1 MDTESCRE
9 HSKAMMLLEI
19 ENAPVLPQDRPSQ
32 ARQEAAAAFA
42 TRAVH
47 AGRHE
52 FAELGV
58 HAPPLDLSSTY
69 PLHDLLAATHSF
81 DELAA
86 GHKPA
91 GNAIYARL
99 HNPTVARFE
108 EALAELEETETAVA
122 FASGMAAV
130 TACLLA
136 ARLAP
141 SVPAHSGPAH
151 SGPAHSG
158 PAHSA
163 PKNHIVAVRPVYGG
177 TDHLLASG
185 LLGFTT
191 SFVPA
196 KDIAAAIRPDTA
208 LVIIETPGN
217 PTLELVDIAAAAK
230 AAGNVPLVVDSTF
243 ATPVLQLPVR
253 HGAAMIL
260 HSATK
265 FLGGHGDV
273 VGGVVATSEA
283 WAEKLRQVRALTGSI
298 LHPLAGYLLHRG
310 LPTLALRVKAAQA
323 GARYLAERLLRHPK
337 VLRVAWP
344 GLPGHDPEGLLGR
357 QMAGPGS
364 ILAFEVA
371 DGLSAAAAVISRLR
385 RITPAVSLGSTDTLI
400 QHPAGLTHRLME
412 EKARQEAGITAGL
425 LRLSVGIE
433 DPADLWHELESALGD
448 L

>member
-1 MDTESCRE
+1 
-9 HSKAMMLLEI
+9 MMLLEI
-19 ENAPVLPQDRPSQ
+19 ENAPVQSENRPSR
-32 ARQEAAAAFA
+32 AHQEAPAAFT

-47 AGRHE
+47 AGRQG

-69 PLHDLLAATHSF
+69 PLHDLEAATRSF

-86 GHKPA
+86 GHKPT
-91 GNAIYARL
+91 GNPIYARL

-108 EALAELEETETAVA
+108 EALAELEETEAAVA
-122 FASGMAAV
+122 FGSGMAAV

-136 ARLAP
+136 ARMA
-141 SVPAHSGPAH
+141 AGE
-151 SGPAHSG
+151 
-158 PAHSA
+158 
-163 PKNHIVAVRPVYGG
+163 PKNHVVAVRPLYGG

-185 LLGFTT
+185 LLGFTA
-191 SFVPA
+191 SFVGA
-196 KDIAAAIRPDTA
+196 HEIAAAIRPDTA
-208 LVIIETPGN
+208 LVLIETPGN
-217 PTLELVDIAAAAK
+217 PTLDLVDIEAAAR
-230 AAGNVPLVVDSTF
+230 AAGKVPLVVDSTF

-310 LPTLALRVKAAQA
+310 LPTLGLRVKAAQE
-323 GARYLAERLLRHPK
+323 GARYLAERLRRHPE
-337 VLRVAWP
+337 VMRVAWP
-344 GLPGHDPEGLLGR
+344 GLPGGDPQRLLGR

-364 ILAFEVA
+364 LLAFEVKGGQA
-371 DGLSAAAAVISRLR
+371 AAAAVISRLR
-385 RITPAVSLGSTDTLI
+385 LITPAVSLGSTDTLI
-400 QHPAGLTHRLME
+400 QHPAGLTHRLVE
-412 EKARQEAGITAGL
+412 EEARQKSGITAGL

-433 DPADLWHELESALGD
+433 DPVDLWRDLEAALNGSNRAAI
-448 L
+448 

>member
-1 MDTESCRE
+1 
-9 HSKAMMLLEI
+9 MLLEI
-19 ENAPVLPQDRPSQ
+19 ENAPVQPQDHPS
-32 ARQEAAAAFA
+32 RVYQEAPAAFA

-47 AGRHE
+47 AGRRE

-69 PLHDLLAATHSF
+69 PLHDLAAATYSF

-136 ARLAP
+136 ARLVP
-141 SVPAHSGPAH
+141 SVPAPSV
-151 SGPAHSG
+151 

-163 PKNHIVAVRPVYGG
+163 PKNHIVAVRPLYGG

-191 SFVPA
+191 SFVTA
-196 KDIAAAIRPDTA
+196 KAIAAAIRPDTA
-208 LVIIETPGN
+208 MVIVETPGN

-310 LPTLALRVKAAQA
+310 LPTLALRVKAAQE
-323 GARYLAERLLRHPK
+323 GARYLADRLLRHPK

-344 GLPGHDPEGLLGR
+344 GLPGHDPERLLGR
-357 QMAGPGS
+357 QMAGPGA

-371 DGLSAAAAVISRLR
+371 GGLSAAAAVIARLQQ
-385 RITPAVSLGSTDTLI
+385 ITPAVSLGSTDTLI
-400 QHPAGLTHRLME
+400 QHPAGLTHRLVE

-433 DPADLWHELESALGD
+433 DPADLWRDLAQALGGV
-448 L
+448 